1 MTVHPSSPSSREE
14 ILRALA
20 DVEAEVAAFFAS
32 LSADELVLRVGDA
45 WTPAE
50 HLAHLNVSVGAVAR
64 GVGMPR
70 ALLLLRFGPSFA
82 ASRPY
87 EAIRETYRATLAG
100 GGRAS
105 GVFVPPRQEP
115 SGEEIERHRA
125 ELLARWSRANARLR
139 DALAGWG
146 ERSLDRIR
154 LPHPLLGKLTTRE
167 MLFFTLYHNQHHVDA
182 AKRRLPRFTVSTAQ

>member
-1 MTVHPSSPSSREE
+1 VQPSSPFSRDD
-14 ILRALA
+14 ILQALA
-20 DVEAEVAAFFAS
+20 GVEAEVAAFFAA
-32 LSADELVLRVGDA
+32 LSADEFVLRVGDA

-50 HLAHLNVSVGAVAR
+50 HLAHLNTSVGAVAR

-87 EAIRETYRATLAG
+87 EAVRETYRAILAG

-105 GVFVPPRQEP
+105 GVYVPPRQEL
-115 SGEEIERHRA
+115 SVDEIERHRA
-125 ELLARWSRANARLR
+125 DLLARWSRANARLR
-139 DALAGWG
+139 DALASWG
-146 ERSLDRIR
+146 ERSLERIR

-182 AKRRLPRFTVSTAQ
+182 AKRRLPRFG

>member
-1 MTVHPSSPSSREE
+1 VQPSSPSTREDV
-14 ILRALA
+14 LRALA
-20 DVEAEVAAFFAS
+20 GVEAEVAAFFSS
-32 LSADELVLRVGDA
+32 LSADEFVLRVGDA

-70 ALLLLRFGPSFA
+70 ALLLLRFGPSFS
-82 ASRPY
+82 ASRSY
-87 EAIRETYRATLAG
+87 EAIRETYRATLAA

-105 GVFVPPRQEP
+105 GVYLPPRQEL
-115 SGEEIERHRA
+115 SADEIERHRA
-125 ELLARWSRANARLR
+125 DLLARWARANARLR
-139 DALAGWG
+139 AAPAGWG
-146 ERSLDRIR
+146 ERSLERIR

-182 AKRRLPRFTVSTAQ
+182 AKRRLPRFANTI

>member
-1 MTVHPSSPSSREE
+1 VQPSSPSTREDV
-14 ILRALA
+14 LRALTG
-20 DVEAEVAAFFAS
+20 VEADVAAFFAS
-32 LSADELVLRVGDA
+32 LSPDELVLRVGDA

-70 ALLLLRFGPSFA
+70 ALLLLRFGPSFS
-82 ASRPY
+82 ASRSY
-87 EAIRETYRATLAG
+87 DTIRETYRAILAA

-105 GVFVPPRQEP
+105 GVYVPPRQEP
-115 SGEEIERHRA
+115 SADEIERHRA
-125 ELLARWSRANARLR
+125 DLLARWARANARLR

-146 ERSLDRIR
+146 ERGLDLIR

-167 MLFFTLYHNQHHVDA
+167 MLFFTLYHNQHHVEG
-182 AKRRLPRFTVSTAQ
+182 AKRRLPRFGAAEV

>member
-1 MTVHPSSPSSREE
+1 MQPASPSSRED
-14 ILRALA
+14 ILQALA
-20 DVEAEVAAFFAS
+20 GVEAEVAAFFAS
-32 LSADELVLRVGDA
+32 LSPDEFVLRVGDA

-50 HLAHLNVSVGAVAR
+50 HLAHLNVSVSAVAR
-64 GVGMPR
+64 GVSMPR

-82 ASRPY
+82 ASRSY
-87 EAIRETYRATLAG
+87 EAIRETYRATLAA

-105 GVFVPPRQEP
+105 GVYLPSRQEL
-115 SGEEIERHRA
+115 SIDEIERHRA
-125 ELLARWSRANARLR
+125 DLLARWARANARLR

-146 ERSLDRIR
+146 ERGLERIR

-182 AKRRLPRFTVSTAQ
+182 AKRRLPRFGATAAS